1 MNLLCLCSFC
11 LFVGGKESSEK
22 SIGEHRKFKKK
33 TMAVK
38 AEIFGTFDEICFIC
52 EVSLYVT
59 QRKLEILDLSKI
71 QERH

>member
-1 MNLLCLCSFC
+1 MNLLCLQF
-11 LFVGGKESSEK
+11 LFYLWVVKNHQKK

-38 AEIFGTFDEICFIC
+38 AEIFGTFYEICFIC